1 VVEFRPERI
10 LDALAR
16 HDVQYVLI
24 GGLAAAIHGA
34 DYVTGDVD
42 VTPALADDNLRRL
55 SAALDEL
62 HARICVEGEPDGGAF
77 AHDAASLAGA
87 NVWKLTTDAGD
98 LDITFVPAGT
108 TGYADLRR
116 HATVIEIFGVPTT
129 LASLGDVVRS
139 KEAAA
144 RPKDLEALPALR
156 TLLGRLSE
164 R

>member
-10 LDALAR
+10 LEALAR
-16 HDVQYVLI
+16 HEVQYVLI

-42 VTPALADDNLRRL
+42 VTPALGDDNLRRL
-55 SAALDEL
+55 SVALGEL
-62 HARICVEGEPDGGAF
+62 HARVRVDGEPDGVPF
-77 AHDAASLAGA
+77 SHDAASLAHA
-87 NVWKLTTDAGD
+87 KVWNLTTDAGD
-98 LDITFVPAGT
+98 LDITFMPAGT
-108 TGYADLRR
+108 KGYADLRA
-116 HATVIEIFGVPTT
+116 HATVIDILGVPTT

-156 TLLGRLSE
+156 VLLAHLDD
-164 R
+164 

>member
-1 VVEFRPERI
+1 MVEFRPERI

-16 HDVQYVLI
+16 HGVQYVLI

-42 VTPALADDNLRRL
+42 ITPALGDDNLRRL
-55 SAALDEL
+55 SAALGEL
-62 HARICVEGEPDGGAF
+62 HARIRVEGEPKGLDF
-77 AHDAASLAGA
+77 ANDAASLARA
-87 NVWKLTTDAGD
+87 STWNLTTDAGD
-98 LDITFVPAGT
+98 LDITFMPAGT
-108 TGYADLRR
+108 KGYADLRA
-116 HATVIEIFGVPTT
+116 HATVIEILGVPTT

-156 TLLGRLSE
+156 ELLRRHDAE
-164 R
+164 